1 MIVDLLFVCW
11 VFFFVFDKIGLV
23 ELVIVLVVC
32 GVELLFIGGIV
43 KVICE
48 VGLVVKDVVEVIGFL
63 EMMDG
68 WVKILYLM
76 VYGGLLGCFGLDDV
90 VMVEYGIGVIDLLVL
105 NLYLFELVI
114 VKVDCILVD
123 VVENIDIGGL
133 VMLCLVVKN
142 FVCVVVV
149 IDLLQ
154 YFELLVLLE
163 VNDGQLLVVICFVFL
178 VVVFNCVVQYDV
190 VISNYLLVVI
200 VIDVVVLVCVEYLV
214 QMNFIFVKVMD
225 LCYGENLYQS
235 GVFYCDLYLV
245 LGMLVIFQQLQG
257 KELSY
262 NNLVDVDVVWECV
275 CQFDV
280 LVCVIVKYVN
290 LCGVVVGV
298 GNGDVYELV
307 YVIDLISVFGG
318 IIVFNMLLDVVIVK
332 VILDCQFVEVLIV
345 LDYELVVLEYV
356 QKKVNVCVL
365 CILYGDGLNNF
376 DSKCVGLGLL
386 LQFLDNRGMICD
398 ELKVVSKLVLID
410 KQFIDLLFVWKV
422 VKFVK
427 FNVIV
432 YVKDNCMIG
441 VGVGQMSCVYL
452 VCIVGIKVVDVNLV
466 VEGLVMVFDVF
477 FLFWDGIDVVVV
489 VGIKVVI
496 QLGGLMCDVEVI
508 VVVDEYGLVMVFI
521 GVCYFCY

>member
-1 MIVDLLFVCW
+1 MSFDLLFVCW
-11 VFFFVFDKIGLV
+11 VLLFVFDKIGLID
-23 ELVIVLVVC
+23 LVCVFVVC
-32 GVELLFIGGIV
+32 NVELLLIGGIV
-43 KVICE
+43 KVICD
-48 VGLVVKDVVEVIGFL
+48 VGLVVKDVVDVIGFL

-68 WVKILYLM
+68 WVKILYLW
-76 VYGGLLGCFGLDDV
+76 VYGGLFGCVGLDEV
-90 VMVEYGIGVIDLLVL
+90 VMVEYGIDVIDLLVL
-105 NLYLFELVI
+105 NLYLFEVVI
-114 VKVDCILVD
+114 VKVGCMFDD

-154 YFELLVLLE
+154 YVELFVELDVYEGWLLV
-163 VNDGQLLVVICFVFL
+163 GKCFVLF

-190 VISNYLLVVI
+190 VISNYLFVVVSI
-200 VIDVVVLVCVEYLV
+200 EVVVLVCIEFLV
-214 QMNFIFVKVMD
+214 QMNSSFVKVMD

-318 IIVFNMLLDVVIVK
+318 IIVFN
-332 VILDCQFVEVLIV
+332 
-345 LDYELVVLEYV
+345 
-356 QKKVNVCVL
+356 
-365 CILYGDGLNNF
+365 
-376 DSKCVGLGLL
+376 
-386 LQFLDNRGMICD
+386 
-398 ELKVVSKLVLID
+398 
-410 KQFIDLLFVWKV
+410 
-422 VKFVK
+422 
-427 FNVIV
+427 
-432 YVKDNCMIG
+432 
-441 VGVGQMSCVYL
+441 
-452 VCIVGIKVVDVNLV
+452 
-466 VEGLVMVFDVF
+466 
-477 FLFWDGIDVVVV
+477 
-489 VGIKVVI
+489 
-496 QLGGLMCDVEVI
+496 
-508 VVVDEYGLVMVFI
+508 
-521 GVCYFCY
+521 